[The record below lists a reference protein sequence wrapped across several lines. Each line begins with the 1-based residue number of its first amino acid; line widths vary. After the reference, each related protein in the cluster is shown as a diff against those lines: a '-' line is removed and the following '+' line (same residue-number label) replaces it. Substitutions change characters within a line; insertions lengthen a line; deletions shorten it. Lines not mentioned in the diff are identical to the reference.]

1 MVWIGTE
8 VKPLRGKMLPVFV
21 DAEIAAPE
29 LLKQAVQKMTK
40 FNKDVQDRKYI
51 LLYPDRSEVV
61 HLPGSERPFKL
72 AVYKKERGRPYG
84 RITLFICLETDFKV
98 VSGSH
103 IS

>member
-40 FNKDVQDRKYI
+40 FNKDVQDGKYI
-51 LLYPDRSEVV
+51 L
-61 HLPGSERPFKL
+61 
-72 AVYKKERGRPYG
+72 
-84 RITLFICLETDFKV
+84 
-98 VSGSH
+98 
-103 IS
+103 